1 MADPNISIRVN
12 AATLARI
19 DDLAAK
25 LQRSRAWVI
34 ADMLQNTVDEYEEQ
48 VRLIEERLREVESGT
63 VKLIPHADM
72 DAWMQERRTRG

>member
-12 AATLARI
+12 ATTLARI

-25 LQRSRAWVI
+25 LQRSRSWVI
-34 ADMLQNTVDEYEEQ
+34 ADMLDSTLEDYDDQ

-63 VKLIPHADM
+63 VKLIPHAGI